1 MAKKEDVQNQ
11 KDLNEELRNE
21 ISLEEQILSL
31 LADRRGIDSEI
42 ISDQQNLNN
51 VLIDQV
57 KNMNFEVVQRKQIRD
72 LSASVTKIANEAY
85 SIGKDQLGLT
95 ETNVSIA
102 KQQEALTKNIFLLEQ
117 QRKQLIAA
125 INDGTATDAELN
137 ADIAQSISDQVK
149 EAKNLKNQLAKV
161 AKNSEEISDNLGV
174 SAFGGLDEVL
184 GKLGMGKIG
193 KQLGVEQAAES
204 ARGMAQ
210 NLQEAMNMDGR
221 KLTKNKIKELGL
233 QKELNG
239 LTHNAAKARLK
250 GMGGMKK
257 GMIALKA
264 GFKTM
269 FAVAKKMLGPIG
281 LIVEA
286 IQAIIRVDKA
296 SGEVAKAMGTSAAR
310 AREINAEMADAASNS
325 GDLLVTTQKVV
336 AANMELNKI
345 FGTAVVMS
353 GKLAAEFAAVKERT
367 GLSGHAMEVFAEKAL
382 LSGTSIT
389 KQLEKVRGVTMEL
402 SAQTGIMLNAKD
414 IQEGIGQMSKTQML
428 NNQMNTKEMAKQ
440 VFQAKM
446 LGLSQSQLESTQ
458 NSLLDFESSIAAEM
472 EAELLT
478 GKQLN
483 LEGARAAAL
492 AGDQAA
498 LAAELRKEVGTAAE
512 FGKMNVIQQ
521 EAMAKAFGMSREDM
535 AGMLIEQE
543 KLEAIKAQGFKS
555 ASDAQNQYNEAL
567 ENGTM
572 TEELK
577 NDLIKAGVLEQMES
591 ATQADKLAATMEK
604 LSDLFVQLMDPLM
617 PIFDAIINVLKPVMA
632 ILAPVAKLLGDI
644 IGLVMKVVK
653 PFMDFMSGNMAEFA
667 DIFTGIFTLDGE
679 KIMGAV
685 SGIMG
690 NVGQLV
696 TDVIVSP
703 FKSIGGFFSGLF
715 GDEPETPD
723 VPQLASGGIVTKATM
738 AMIGE
743 GSEPEAII
751 PLSKLSSM
759 MPSGDNQMMSSG
771 MDMGN
776 SLMKAVT
783 APMRAIGSLIPS
795 EGIQSSISSF
805 EEDPMG
811 SIGNIFSSAK
821 EGISNIFG
829 GNDEKSNNDE
839 VVVLLKE
846 LIVAVK
852 EGGDVF
858 IDGAKAGKSLALA
871 TSKMG

>member
-11 KDLNEELRNE
+11 KELNQELRNE

-31 LADRRGIDSEI
+31 LADRRGIDSDI
-42 ISDQQNLNN
+42 LSDQQNLNN

-117 QRKQLIAA
+117 QRKQLITS

-137 ADIAQSISDQVK
+137 KNIADSIAMQVK
-149 EAKNLKNQLAKV
+149 EAKNLKNQLAEV
-161 AKNSEEISDNLGV
+161 AKNSEEISDNFGV
-174 SAFGGLDEVL
+174 ASFGGLSEVL
-184 GKLGMGKIG
+184 DKLGMGKIG

-210 NLQEAMNMDGR
+210 NIQEAANSGG
-221 KLTKNKIKELGL
+221 KGLTKERIKQLGL
-233 QKELNG
+233 EKKLGNLSG
-239 LTHNAAKARLK
+239 AAAANKVK
-250 GMGGMKK
+250 GMSGMTKAV
-257 GMIALKA
+257 MALKA
-264 GFKTM
+264 GMKTM
-269 FAVAKKMLGPIG
+269 FTFAKKALGPIG

-286 IQAIIRVDKA
+286 VQAIIRVDKA
-296 SGEVAKAMGTSAAR
+296 SGEVAKNLGTSAAQ
-310 AREINAEMADAASNS
+310 ARIINAEMADAADMS
-325 GDLLVTTQKVV
+325 GDMLVTTQKVV
-336 AANMELNKI
+336 AANLELNKI

-367 GLSGHAMEVFAEKAL
+367 GLSGHAMEIFAEKAL
-382 LSGTSIT
+382 LSGTTIT
-389 KQLEKVRGVTMEL
+389 EQLEKVRGVTMEL

-414 IQEGIGQMSKTQML
+414 IQEGIGQMSKTQLL
-428 NNQMNTKEMAKQ
+428 NNQMNTKEIANQ
-440 VFQAKM
+440 VFQAKL

-492 AGDQAA
+492 AGDQAK

-567 ENGTM
+567 KNGTM

-577 NDLIKAGVLEQMES
+577 NDLIKAGVYEQMES
-591 ATQADKLAATMEK
+591 ATQADKMAAAMEK
-604 LSDLFVQLMDPLM
+604 LSDVFVQLMDPLM
-617 PIFDAIINVLKPVMA
+617 PIIDALMSVLKPIFA
-632 ILAPVAKLLGDI
+632 ILSPIAKLIGDI
-644 IGLVMKVVK
+644 VGLVMDILN
-653 PFMDFMSGNMAEFA
+653 PALEAIMTNMDALGN
-667 DIFTGIFTLDGE
+667 IFTSIFNLDFGGLMTGFKQLGAGIVNTLLSPVNGVIRLMN
-679 KIMGAV
+679 KIPGV
-685 SGIMG
+685 DIDE
-690 NVGQLV
+690 L
-696 TDVIVSP
+696 
-703 FKSIGGFFSGLF
+703 GFDNAEIAGLA
-715 GDEPETPD
+715 T
-723 VPQLASGGIVTKATM
+723 GGIVTKPTM

-743 GSEPEAII
+743 GGESEAVI
-751 PLSKLSSM
+751 PLSKLENM
-759 MPSGDNQMMSSG
+759 LPSRDL
-771 MDMGN
+771 GN
-776 SLMKAVT
+776 SLLKGLT

-805 EEDPMG
+805 EEDPIS
-811 SIGNIFSSAK
+811 SIGGIFESAKDGITNIFRGEDKNSDN
-821 EGISNIFG
+821 G
-829 GNDEKSNNDE
+829 E

-846 LIVAVK
+846 LITAVK
-852 EGGDVF
+852 QGGDVY
-858 IDGAKAGKSLALA
+858 IDGAKAGRSMALA